1 MDPDKTVLNLG
12 KTPPD
17 NVLNPAQAPL
27 APLTPVPV
35 VPVPVQ
41 RQSPPPHMLA
51 ALQPESRVVYDEVI
65 AIDHTSQR
73 NVQSATTFM
82 IKGIMRQFTEAAH
95 DPQAVINLAKKFN
108 GDAETLAAAMFSDD
122 AERARTEPLTQPL
135 TTMKGQ
141 PMITISP
148 TSAALKFGGTQK
160 FTSSEPGKYTARS
173 QNGSTVDADGTY
185 HAGQPV
191 NATEQSASDTVTV
204 TANIAANGS
213 ASASVSLSK

>member
-17 NVLNPAQAPL
+17 KVLNPPQ
-27 APLTPVPV
+27 
-35 VPVPVQ
+35 PVPVQ
-41 RQSPPPHMLA
+41 RQPPPPHLLA
-51 ALQPESRVVYDEVI
+51 TLQPESRVVYDEVT

-122 AERARTEPLTQPL
+122 AERA
-135 TTMKGQ
+135 
-141 PMITISP
+141 
-148 TSAALKFGGTQK
+148 
-160 FTSSEPGKYTARS
+160 
-173 QNGSTVDADGTY
+173 
-185 HAGQPV
+185 
-191 NATEQSASDTVTV
+191 NATA
-204 TANIAANGS
+204 
-213 ASASVSLSK
+213 